1 MPNTEA
7 ETSLPSSMNS
17 GQASEYEEAE
27 SAFNSH
33 ANSDFYSFLELQQP
47 AVQKIK
53 AQLPYSN
60 CPLPLKGRFLQ
71 FELLSSI

>member
-27 SAFNSH
+27 SGM
-33 ANSDFYSFLELQQP
+33 SF
-47 AVQKIK
+47 
-53 AQLPYSN
+53 
-60 CPLPLKGRFLQ
+60 
-71 FELLSSI
+71 